1 MENMYDILARFNSV
15 DDRHTLT
22 EGRAVKEDD
31 VEEGNRFTGELMKA
45 RAAGKKQADL
55 DGDGD
60 MEPVK
65 EAKMPDANKDG
76 IPDYA
81 QDGKGAKDLGK
92 GETAKSAKP
101 GTGAKKGMSAKQAKY
116 FGGRRPVKE
125 SLRVIHEIDQD
136 GVRAMIRHD
145 REYDEYEVCVESDQ
159 GVQRA
164 FTDDHILAHELL
176 ENLLSE
182 RKEGK
187 DKPFFP
193 RPDADD
199 EKTAFRKKFAPSVMR
214 DPEARGEIEKL
225 DRDLERLK
233 KMRRGELDP
242 DDMDDEPPAGE
253 KRGRGRPKKYT
264 ADRPRQER
272 VTAKARKADRT
283 AWTPDRKKKKVKE
296 QAMDE
301 QTTASPARAV
311 ANAISQAIQRDYAGQ
326 GFSWS
331 GDQYDF
337 EEFLD
342 DQYADEAFVDD
353 YHHLSDR
360 ARGSV
365 MRAVAKAAREHFS
378 GQDDVVDA
386 RGRGLMKG
394 MREEQGLSEGSTGSD
409 KRDSFPNYKGPRDE
423 YGDPDDGSMYDP
435 RPQKEREHDRE
446 KWDDR
451 HHDDLRR
458 GGMREDYDQDQLDE
472 ISSDL
477 ALRAARRAE
486 KKGQAH
492 ADDNLSSGPRIGH
505 EYMQQAKRLQR
516 GADKRR
522 ERERDDEVQAALSP
536 AKQRRMQAE
545 DYDRDEYDE
554 EGEMAKSQARVIAD
568 AAQELESMLTADENL
583 PEWVQKK
590 ISLAQ
595 EYIDSARDYLKSNRP
610 EDDAEIALPED
621 AGSFSQADY
630 DKIARKKRHLMML
643 NRNLE
648 PEDAEEMAAAKL
660 GYDYDEVLAWV
671 DADHDEVKEGST
683 HDYSAKKARAGRDIG
698 QPGKQFAKIAKSAG
712 ERYGSKERG
721 EKVAGAVLAK
731 LRAKESIDEQNTD
744 ESALQAHIGKKKYG
758 KDGMAALQQ
767 AGREGA
773 SKAKMDRI
781 RAQHDKLDE
790 EDLEEKAVSR
800 AQRAAAGIAR
810 AAQKGEI
817 PRSEL
822 RGASK
827 EMAKMEPK
835 ELGKFA
841 KTKEKGLPEKKKE
854 EPVEET
860 TTAGSVSTAPES
872 GEKKSK
878 GGIQYG
884 KGVYEAKLAE
894 QFEREMRKI
903 TTEGLDVAVT
913 ANADGTNT
921 VTVTGKDVAPDVLQ
935 DLLQMAGM
943 SGTREPVYQPVDSMP
958 PGDGD
963 MASMLDTLDGLS
975 VGDDTPDQDLDQMS
989 GHGDDAEI
997 MPEDAVCEV
1006 CGGHEGMHEASCD
1019 REMALEADLAN
1030 SADHT
1035 ENMSAGYMVDELA
1048 GGLNGPKLQSNPN
1061 NPGDNPL
1068 AMRRLGRHA
1077 GPNLDLGAVVEQVE
1091 RESEDRLLALYRS
1104 IR

>member
-1 MENMYDILARFNSV
+1 MNNMYDILQRFNTVAASQ
-15 DDRHTLT
+15 LLN

-31 VEEGNRFTGELMKA
+31 VEEGNRFTGELAKA
-45 RAAGKKQADL
+45 RAAGKKEADL

-65 EAKMPDANKDG
+65 EAKK
-76 IPDYA
+76 
-81 QDGKGAKDLGK
+81 
-92 GETAKSAKP
+92 AKP
-101 GTGAKKGMSAKQAKY
+101 DFLDVDRDGDRKEPFKKAVSDKKKSKK
-116 FGGRRPVKE
+116 PVKE
-125 SLRVIHEIDQD
+125 SLRLIKEASLGD
-136 GVRAMIRHD
+136 RMIQVYHD
-145 REYDEYEVCVESDQ
+145 REYQEYHVCIAEGDQ
-159 GVQRA
+159 V
-164 FTDDHILAHELL
+164 
-176 ENLLSE
+176 LSRQFAGSSRE
-182 RKEGK
+182 ATALVRGIISEARGMKIAWPGSPEYKEKFGQ
-187 DKPFFP
+187 D
-193 RPDADD
+193 R
-199 EKTAFRKKFAPSVMR
+199 ETFRKKHAPSIMK
-214 DPEARGEIEKL
+214 DPESRAELSQL
-225 DRDLERLK
+225 DTEYEAGKKRYGRD
-233 KMRRGELDP
+233 
-242 DDMDDEPPAGE
+242 DDDSDDEEEGDKKARPAGE

-272 VTAKARKADRT
+272 VTAKSRKADRT

-296 QAMDE
+296 QDISE
-301 QTTASPARAV
+301 QTTASPARVV
-311 ANAISQAIQRDYAGQ
+311 ANAISQAIQRDYARQ

-337 EEFLD
+337 EEFLG

-353 YHHLSDR
+353 YHGLSDR

-394 MREEQGLSEGSTGSD
+394 MREEQGTSEGSTGSD

-435 RPQKEREHDRE
+435 RPQKQREQDRE

-458 GGMREDYDQDQLDE
+458 GGMREEQLDE

-545 DYDRDEYDE
+545 DYDQDEYDE
-554 EGEMAKSQARVIAD
+554 EGEMAKSQARVISD
-568 AAQELESMLTADENL
+568 AAAEIESMLTADENL

-590 ISLAQ
+590 ITLAQ

-610 EDDAEIALPED
+610 EDDAEMALPE
-621 AGSFSQADY
+621 
-630 DKIARKKRHLMML
+630 
-643 NRNLE
+643 
-648 PEDAEEMAAAKL
+648 
-660 GYDYDEVLAWV
+660 
-671 DADHDEVKEGST
+671 GST
-683 HDYSAKKARAGRDIG
+683 GDYSAKKARAGKDIG
-698 QPGKQFAKIAKSAG
+698 KPGKQFAKIAKSAG

-758 KDGMAALQQ
+758 KDGMA
-767 AGREGA
+767 GREGA
-773 SKAKMDRI
+773 SQAKMDRI

>member
-1 MENMYDILARFNSV
+1 
-15 DDRHTLT
+15 
-22 EGRAVKEDD
+22 
-31 VEEGNRFTGELMKA
+31 
-45 RAAGKKQADL
+45 
-55 DGDGD
+55 
-60 MEPVK
+60 
-65 EAKMPDANKDG
+65 
-76 IPDYA
+76 
-81 QDGKGAKDLGK
+81 
-92 GETAKSAKP
+92 
-101 GTGAKKGMSAKQAKY
+101 
-116 FGGRRPVKE
+116 
-125 SLRVIHEIDQD
+125 
-136 GVRAMIRHD
+136 
-145 REYDEYEVCVESDQ
+145 
-159 GVQRA
+159 
-164 FTDDHILAHELL
+164 
-176 ENLLSE
+176 
-182 RKEGK
+182 
-187 DKPFFP
+187 
-193 RPDADD
+193 
-199 EKTAFRKKFAPSVMR
+199 
-214 DPEARGEIEKL
+214 
-225 DRDLERLK
+225 
-233 KMRRGELDP
+233 
-242 DDMDDEPPAGE
+242 
-253 KRGRGRPKKYT
+253 
-264 ADRPRQER
+264 
-272 VTAKARKADRT
+272 
-283 AWTPDRKKKKVKE
+283 
-296 QAMDE
+296 
-301 QTTASPARAV
+301 
-311 ANAISQAIQRDYAGQ
+311 
-326 GFSWS
+326 
-331 GDQYDF
+331 
-337 EEFLD
+337 
-342 DQYADEAFVDD
+342 
-353 YHHLSDR
+353 
-360 ARGSV
+360 
-365 MRAVAKAAREHFS
+365 
-378 GQDDVVDA
+378 
-386 RGRGLMKG
+386 
-394 MREEQGLSEGSTGSD
+394 
-409 KRDSFPNYKGPRDE
+409 
-423 YGDPDDGSMYDP
+423 
-435 RPQKEREHDRE
+435 
-446 KWDDR
+446 
-451 HHDDLRR
+451 
-458 GGMREDYDQDQLDE
+458 
-472 ISSDL
+472 
-477 ALRAARRAE
+477 
-486 KKGQAH
+486 
-492 ADDNLSSGPRIGH
+492 
-505 EYMQQAKRLQR
+505 
-516 GADKRR
+516 
-522 ERERDDEVQAALSP
+522 
-536 AKQRRMQAE
+536 MQAE
-545 DYDRDEYDE
+545 DYDQDEYDE
-554 EGEMAKSQARVIAD
+554 EGEMAKSQARVISD
-568 AAQELESMLTADENL
+568 AAAEIESMLTADENL

-590 ISLAQ
+590 ITLAQ

-610 EDDAEIALPED
+610 EDDAEMALPE
-621 AGSFSQADY
+621 
-630 DKIARKKRHLMML
+630 
-643 NRNLE
+643 
-648 PEDAEEMAAAKL
+648 
-660 GYDYDEVLAWV
+660 
-671 DADHDEVKEGST
+671 GST
-683 HDYSAKKARAGRDIG
+683 GDYSAKKARAGKDIG
-698 QPGKQFAKIAKSAG
+698 KPGKQFAKIAKSAG

-758 KDGMAALQQ
+758 KDGMA
-767 AGREGA
+767 GREGA
-773 SKAKMDRI
+773 SQAKMDRI

-854 EPVEET
+854 EPVKET